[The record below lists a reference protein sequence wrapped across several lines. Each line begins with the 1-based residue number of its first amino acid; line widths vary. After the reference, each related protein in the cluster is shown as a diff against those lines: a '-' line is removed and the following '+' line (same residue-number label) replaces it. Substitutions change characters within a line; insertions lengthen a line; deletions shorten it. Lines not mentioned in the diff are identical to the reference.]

1 MQKLVIIDGNSLV
14 NRAFYALPLLTN
26 QDGEYS
32 NAVYGFVNILVKCV
46 TEIQPQY
53 ICVAFDH
60 SRHTFRTDMY
70 AQYKGTRKEMPP
82 ELRSQMPLLKTLLNF
97 MNISIYEVPNIEADD
112 IIGTVAK
119 HSGVEN
125 IILSGDRD
133 VLQLIDENTEVWLTK
148 KGITDVE
155 KIDLS
160 NIKETFGITAK
171 QIIDLKA
178 LMGDSSD
185 NIPGVAGVGSVTATN
200 LLKDYGSLDN
210 IYAHIDDFTGKLK
223 EKLVNSKE
231 SAYLSYKLATIN
243 TNCGIDVNIK
253 RYEYD
258 FPFNADVKKF
268 FEKYQF
274 RSLLRRQE
282 LFSDN
287 ANQLQSSVRK
297 IKENRIEIKDENQLK
312 SILNQKIDY
321 LAFDFL
327 DNFEFSI
334 NDENVYFLSAQRDL
348 FSGLD
353 ENVLLNYLNPI
364 LQNENIVKITYDLKS
379 HMHKNQAFVNMKGEI
394 FDVSIALYLVHAGEK
409 IGKDI
414 ITQEFGLL
422 RQDLLAQMKALGLMF
437 VYNNIEIPLTYVL
450 YEMEKDGFYINSKHL
465 SELSK
470 RYKDELLNIQDKIY
484 FYANKQFNLNSP
496 KQVASILFDEL
507 KLSDFN
513 NKKHST
519 SSDYLSLLVDEH
531 PIVPLFIRYRKI
543 QKLVSGYLDPY
554 TKLVEEKGECIH
566 TIFNQTL
573 TATGRL
579 SSSEP
584 NLQNLPIKEE
594 DGRNLRKL
602 FVSRFEDGCIVSADY
617 NQIELRLLAAF
628 SGDEHLIEAYQNN
641 EDIHRATAAK
651 IFSKPLDD
659 VTPNERSS
667 AKAVNFGIIY
677 GISAF
682 GLSNQLGISAKEAKI
697 FMDRY
702 HATYPKVT
710 TYMQK
715 NVESARE
722 SGMSRTMFGRIR
734 KINELHS
741 LNKNMQQFGERVAMN
756 MPLQGSASD
765 IIKLAMIKVDRE
777 LKEKKL
783 KSQMILQIHDE
794 LIVDCAKDERETVES
809 ILKSCMEN
817 VVKLDVPL
825 IVSIGSGKTWY
836 DAK

>member
-133 VLQLIDENTEVWLTK
+133 VLQLIDENTQVWLTK

-210 IYAHIDDFTGKLK
+210 IYAHIDDFNGKLK
-223 EKLVNSKE
+223 EKLVNGKE

-287 ANQLQSSVRK
+287 ANQIQSSVRK
-297 IKENRIEIKDENQLK
+297 IKENRVEIKDENQLK
-312 SILNQKIDY
+312 SILSQKIDY

-327 DNFEFSI
+327 DNFEFSL

-422 RQDLLAQMKALGLMF
+422 RQDLLAQMKSLGLMF

-450 YEMEKDGFYINSKHL
+450 FEMEKDGFYINSKHL

-507 KLSDFN
+507 KLSDYN

-628 SGDEHLIEAYQNN
+628 SGDEHLIEAYKNN

-651 IFSKPLDD
+651 IFSKPLDE
-659 VTPNERSS
+659 VTPSERSS

-794 LIVDCAKDERETVES
+794 LIVDCAKGEREVVES

>member
-32 NAVYGFVNILVKCV
+32 NAVYGFVNILVKCI

-97 MNISIYEVPNIEADD
+97 MNINIYEVPNIEADD

-223 EKLVNSKE
+223 EKLVNGKE

-334 NDENVYFLSAQRDL
+334 DNENVYFLSAQRDL
-348 FSGLD
+348 FSALD

-659 VTPNERSS
+659 VTPSERSS

>member
-26 QDGEYS
+26 QNGEYS
-32 NAVYGFVNILVKCV
+32 NAVYGFVNILVKCI
-46 TEIQPQY
+46 TEIKPEY

-97 MNISIYEVPNIEADD
+97 MNINIYEVPGIEADD

-133 VLQLIDENTEVWLTK
+133 VLQLIDENTQVWLTK

-160 NIKETFGITAK
+160 NIKDAFGITAK

-185 NIPGVAGVGSVTATN
+185 NIPGVPGIGCVTATN
-200 LLKDYGSLDN
+200 LLKDYGTVDN
-210 IYAHIDDFTGKLK
+210 IYAHIEDFKGKLK
-223 EKLVNSKE
+223 EKLVNGKE

-243 TNCGIDVNIK
+243 TRCDINVDIK

-258 FPFNADVKKF
+258 FPFNAEVKNF

-297 IKENRIEIKDENQLK
+297 LKENRVEIKDENQLK
-312 SILNQKIDY
+312 NILSQKIEY

-422 RQDLLAQMKALGLMF
+422 RQDLLAQMKSLGLMF

-450 YEMEKDGFYINSKHL
+450 FEMEKDGFYINSKHL

-484 FYANKQFNLNSP
+484 IYANKQFNLNSP
-496 KQVASILFDEL
+496 KQVGSILFDEL
-507 KLSDFN
+507 KLSDYN

-519 SSDYLSLLVDEH
+519 SSEYLNLLIDEH

-617 NQIELRLLAAF
+617 NQIELRLLASF
-628 SGDEHLIEAYQNN
+628 SGDEHLIEAYLNN

-651 IFSKPLDD
+651 IFSKPLDE
-659 VTPNERSS
+659 VTSSERSS

-715 NVESARE
+715 NIDSARE

-741 LNKNMQQFGERVAMN
+741 VNKNIQQFGERVAMN

-765 IIKLAMIKVDRE
+765 IIKLAMIKVDKK

-794 LIVDCAKDERETVES
+794 LIVDCAKGEREVVES

>member
-32 NAVYGFVNILVKCV
+32 NAVYGFVNILVKCI

-70 AQYKGTRKEMPP
+70 AQYKGTRKEMPS

-97 MNISIYEVPNIEADD
+97 MNINIYEVPNIEADD

-223 EKLVNSKE
+223 EKLVNGKE

-334 NDENVYFLSAQRDL
+334 DNENVYFLSAQRDL

-659 VTPNERSS
+659 VTPSERSS

>member
-1 MQKLVIIDGNSLV
+1 METLVIIDGNSLV

-26 QDGEYS
+26 KDGEYS
-32 NAVYGFVNILVKCV
+32 NAVYGFVNILVKCI
-46 TEIQPQY
+46 TEIKPEY

-60 SRHTFRTDMY
+60 SRHTFRTEMY
-70 AQYKGTRKEMPP
+70 AQYKGTRKEMPT
-82 ELRSQMPLLKTLLNF
+82 ELRGQMPLLKTILNL
-97 MNISIYEVPNIEADD
+97 MNITTFEVVDIEADD

-119 HSGVEN
+119 HSGVKN

-148 KGITDVE
+148 KGITEVE
-155 KIDLS
+155 KINAN
-160 NIKETFGITAK
+160 NIKETFGIGPS
-171 QIIDLKA
+171 QIVDLKA

-185 NIPGVAGVGSVTATN
+185 NIPGVLGIGSVTATT
-200 LLKDYGSLDN
+200 LLKKYNTLDN
-210 IYAHIDDFTGKLK
+210 IYENINEISGKVQ
-223 EKLVNSKE
+223 EKLIVGKDN
-231 SAYLSYKLATIN
+231 AYLSYKLATIN
-243 TNCGIDVNIK
+243 TNCDINVNVK
-253 RYEYD
+253 HFVYD
-258 FPFNADVKKF
+258 FPFNASVKEF

-282 LFSDN
+282 LFSDS
-287 ANQLQSSVRK
+287 ANELQSSVHK
-297 IKENRIEIKDENQLK
+297 LKENRVEIKDENQLK
-312 SILNQKIDY
+312 TILNGEIKY

-327 DNFEFSI
+327 SDIEFSI
-334 NDENVYFLSAQRDL
+334 NDDAVYVVPYQKDL
-348 FSGLD
+348 FSTID
-353 ENVLLNYLNPI
+353 EDVILKYLTPI
-364 LQNENIVKITYDLKS
+364 LYDENIVKITYDLKS
-379 HMHKNQAFVNMKGEI
+379 HMHRNDVFLKLKGEV

-422 RQDLLAQMKALGLMF
+422 RQDLLDQMQKLGLMF
-437 VYNNIEIPLTYVL
+437 IYDNIEIPLTYVL
-450 YEMEKDGFYINSKHL
+450 YKMEKDGFYINSNHL
-465 SELSK
+465 SELTEK
-470 RYKDELLNIQDKIY
+470 YKSELEHIQNEIY
-484 FYANKQFNLNSP
+484 AYANKDFNLNSP

-513 NKKHST
+513 NKKRST
-519 SSDYLSLLVDEH
+519 SIEYLNLLIDEH
-531 PIVPLFIRYRKI
+531 PIVPLLIRYRKV

-554 TKLVEEKGECIH
+554 TKLVNEKGECIH

-584 NLQNLPIKEE
+584 NLQNLPIREE

-602 FVSRFEDGCIVSADY
+602 FVSRFDDGSIVSADY

-628 SGDEHLIEAYQNN
+628 SGDEHLIEAYLNG
-641 EDIHRATAAK
+641 EDIHKSTAAR
-651 IFSKPLDD
+651 IFSKPLNA
-659 VTPNERSS
+659 VTQSERSS

-702 HATYPKVT
+702 HATYPNVT
-710 TYMQK
+710 TYMAQ
-715 NVESARE
+715 NVASARA

-777 LKEKKL
+777 LSSKKL
-783 KSQMILQIHDE
+783 KSNLILQIHDE
-794 LIVDCAKDERETVES
+794 LIVDCAKGEEQMVKD

-817 VVKLDVPL
+817 VAHLKVPL

>member
-133 VLQLIDENTEVWLTK
+133 VLQLIDENTQVWLTK

-160 NIKETFGITAK
+160 NIEETFGITAK

-200 LLKDYGSLDN
+200 LLKEYGSLDN
-210 IYAHIDDFTGKLK
+210 IYAHIDDFNGKLK
-223 EKLVNSKE
+223 EKLVNGKE

-253 RYEYD
+253 RFEYD

-287 ANQLQSSVRK
+287 ANQIQSSVRK
-297 IKENRIEIKDENQLK
+297 IKENRVEIKDENQLK
-312 SILNQKIDY
+312 SILSQKIDY

-379 HMHKNQAFVNMKGEI
+379 HMHKNQIFVNMKGEI

-422 RQDLLAQMKALGLMF
+422 RQDLLAQMKSLGLMF

-470 RYKDELLNIQDKIY
+470 RYKDELLNIQEKIY
-484 FYANKQFNLNSP
+484 IYANKQFNLNSP
-496 KQVASILFDEL
+496 KQVGSILFDEL
-507 KLSDFN
+507 KLSDYN

-519 SSDYLSLLVDEH
+519 SSEYLNLLIDEH
-531 PIVPLFIRYRKI
+531 PIVPLFIKYRKI

-617 NQIELRLLAAF
+617 NQIELRLLASF
-628 SGDEHLIEAYQNN
+628 SGDEHLIEAYLNN

-651 IFSKPLDD
+651 IFSKPLDE
-659 VTPNERSS
+659 VTSSERSS

-741 LNKNMQQFGERVAMN
+741 VNKNIQQFGERVAMN

-794 LIVDCAKDERETVES
+794 LIVDCAKGEREVVES

>member
-32 NAVYGFVNILVKCV
+32 NAVYGFVNILVKCI

-70 AQYKGTRKEMPP
+70 AQYKGTRKEMPS

-97 MNISIYEVPNIEADD
+97 MNINIYEVPNIEADD

-223 EKLVNSKE
+223 EKLVNGKE

-334 NDENVYFLSAQRDL
+334 DNENVYFLSAQRDL

-554 TKLVEEKGECIH
+554 PKLVEEKGECIH

-659 VTPNERSS
+659 VTPSERSS

>member
-26 QDGEYS
+26 QNGEYS
-32 NAVYGFVNILVKCV
+32 NAVYGFVNILVKCI
-46 TEIQPQY
+46 TEIKPEY

-97 MNISIYEVPNIEADD
+97 MNINIYEVPGIEADD

-133 VLQLIDENTEVWLTK
+133 VLQLIDENTQVWLTK

-160 NIKETFGITAK
+160 NIKDTFGITAK

-185 NIPGVAGVGSVTATN
+185 NIPGVPGIGCVTATN
-200 LLKDYGSLDN
+200 LLKDYGTVDN
-210 IYAHIDDFTGKLK
+210 IYAHIEDFKGKLK
-223 EKLVNSKE
+223 EKLVNGKE

-243 TNCGIDVNIK
+243 THCDINVDIK

-258 FPFNADVKKF
+258 FPFNAEVKNF

-297 IKENRIEIKDENQLK
+297 LKENRVEIKDENQLK
-312 SILNQKIDY
+312 NILSQKIEY

-334 NDENVYFLSAQRDL
+334 NDENVYYISAQRDL
-348 FSGLD
+348 FSGVD
-353 ENVLLNYLNPI
+353 ENLLINYLKPL
-364 LQNENIVKITYDLKS
+364 LQNENIIKITYDLKS
-379 HMHKNQAFVNMKGEI
+379 HMHKNEVFVNMKGEI
-394 FDVSIALYLVHAGEK
+394 FDASIALYLVHAGEK

-422 RQDLLAQMKALGLMF
+422 RQDLLAQMKSLGLMF

-450 YEMEKDGFYINSKHL
+450 FEMEKDGFYINSKHL

-470 RYKDELLNIQDKIY
+470 RYKDELQNIQDKIY
-484 FYANKQFNLNSP
+484 IYANKQFNLNSP
-496 KQVASILFDEL
+496 KQVGSILFDEL
-507 KLSDFN
+507 KLSDYN

-519 SSDYLSLLVDEH
+519 SSEYLNFLIDEH

-554 TKLVEEKGECIH
+554 IKLVEEKGECIH

-617 NQIELRLLAAF
+617 NQIELRLLASF
-628 SGDEHLIEAYQNN
+628 SGDEHLIEAYLNN

-651 IFSKPLDD
+651 IFSKPLDE
-659 VTPNERSS
+659 VTSSERSS

-715 NVESARE
+715 NIDSARE

-741 LNKNMQQFGERVAMN
+741 VNKNIQQFGERVAMN

-794 LIVDCAKDERETVES
+794 LIVDCAKGEREVVES

>member
-160 NIKETFGITAK
+160 NIEETFGITAK

-223 EKLVNSKE
+223 EKLVNGKE

-253 RYEYD
+253 RFEYD

-297 IKENRIEIKDENQLK
+297 LKENRVEIKDENQLK
-312 SILNQKIDY
+312 SILSQKIDY

-422 RQDLLAQMKALGLMF
+422 RQDLLAQMKSLGLMF

-507 KLSDFN
+507 KLSDYN

-617 NQIELRLLAAF
+617 NQIELRLLASF
-628 SGDEHLIEAYQNN
+628 SGDEHLIEAYLNN

-651 IFSKPLDD
+651 IFSKPLDE
-659 VTPNERSS
+659 VTPSERSS

-722 SGMSRTMFGRIR
+722 NGMSRTMFGRIR

-741 LNKNMQQFGERVAMN
+741 VNKNIQQFGERVAMN

-794 LIVDCAKDERETVES
+794 LIVDCAKGEREVVES

-817 VVKLDVPL
+817 VVKLAVPL